1 MACLFF
7 STYKK
12 SRFAFLHLFIL
23 FFSSSFFAQT
33 AEHSTIARLEVS
45 YKEPD
50 ITMMDTLKLVRA
62 QSVITLKSDVNVT
75 TIHLKII
82 KELDNSVIYQVDQL
96 VNSSTITNPEGIILF
111 KREGN
116 VIYIN
121 SPSMMPLNLYQYY
134 ITTEDAQG
142 QLSEPFVESH

>member
-1 MACLFF
+1 MKRYIFL
-7 STYKK
+7 S
-12 SRFAFLHLFIL
+12 AFLSLYFNIQ
-23 FFSSSFFAQT
+23 AQST
-33 AEHSTIARLEVS
+33 DHSTIARLEVS

-96 VNSSTITNPEGIILF
+96 VNSSTITKPDGTILF
-111 KREGN
+111 KKEGN
-116 VIYIN
+116 TIYIN
-121 SPSMMPLNLYQYY
+121 SSSLIPLNLYQYQ
-134 ITTEDAQG
+134 ITTEDVQG
-142 QLSEPFVESH
+142 TLSDIFTEQH